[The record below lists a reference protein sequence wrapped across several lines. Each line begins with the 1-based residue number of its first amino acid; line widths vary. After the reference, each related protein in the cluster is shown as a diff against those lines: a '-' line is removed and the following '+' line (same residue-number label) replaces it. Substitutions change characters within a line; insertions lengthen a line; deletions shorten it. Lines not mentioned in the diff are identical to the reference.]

1 MFHINVNLSYA
12 RALPSEYLGRSLR
25 MSVAEEVKA
34 KIDIV
39 DLIAAEV
46 PLKRSGSTYKAP
58 CPFHAEKTPSF
69 IVNPD
74 RQTWHCFGA
83 CSEGGDVFSWE
94 MKRNNIDFREA
105 LQRLAQRAGVQLRP
119 RSDEQVRRDEQRQRL
134 LRANDAALHHWR
146 SQLQDAATG
155 RDAQDYLRERG
166 ISQESAQLF
175 NLGLAGSDPDALVHH
190 LSARGVNLEDA
201 ASAGLVLNTENGP
214 RDRFRDR
221 LMFPIRNARG
231 ETVGFGGR
239 TLIDEPAKYINT
251 PESDLFRKRDL
262 LYGFDLARPAI
273 REAGAV
279 IIVEGYTDVISAHEF
294 GSPNTVASMGTA
306 LTETQIG
313 LIKPLA
319 TDVRLALDP
328 DAAGQAAARR
338 GIDTAR
344 EALGAEAHV
353 STDYRQ
359 VGTLQ
364 NQLSNDIRIIPLPD
378 GRDPDDLIRSEPERW
393 RELID
398 TAPTFL
404 DWLVEHSR
412 SRHDL
417 DSPRGRA
424 GFLDEL
430 MPTIRS
436 IGHAVMREE
445 YLRRVAAWARVDPEA
460 LQSRYA
466 RGSQSRPS
474 QEGQPQQLKRRLD
487 RQQTFVVLLA
497 LGHAGARNALQQDD
511 IELIE
516 DSEDRAILA
525 ARVQSSDD
533 SWAGR
538 LTDSSDRIAE
548 LLRDAKRLP
557 PYSDAEAAEAA
568 LDAVG
573 RIRRKRSKES
583 LRLKNLAIGEQERE
597 LGVDELARAAA
608 QLDGADLCDPDLVEA
623 ASSVVEAR
631 DAARSLHRESP
642 SGAARS

>member
-1 MFHINVNLSYA
+1 
-12 RALPSEYLGRSLR
+12 

-39 DLIAAEV
+39 DLIAAEI

-119 RSDEQVRRDEQRQRL
+119 RTDEQVRQDEQRQRL
-134 LRANDAALHHWR
+134 LRANDAALHFWR
-146 SQLQDAATG
+146 NRLQDAATG
-155 RDAQDYLRERG
+155 REAQEYLRERG
-166 ISQESAQLF
+166 ISAESAQRF
-175 NLGLAGSDPDALVHH
+175 NLGLAGSEPDALAHH
-190 LSARGVNLEDA
+190 LSARGVHLDDA
-201 ASAGLVLNTENGP
+201 VAAGLVLNNENGP

-221 LMFPIRNARG
+221 LIFPIRNARE

-239 TLIDEPAKYINT
+239 TLIGEPAKYINT

-262 LYGFDLARPAI
+262 LYGFDLARSAI
-273 REAGAV
+273 RDAKSV

-313 LIKPLA
+313 LIKPLVS
-319 TDVRLALDP
+319 DVRLALDP

-353 STDYRQ
+353 STDYRH
-359 VGTLQ
+359 VGALQ
-364 NQLSNDIRIIPLPD
+364 NQLSNDIRIIPLPE

-393 RELID
+393 QELVEG
-398 TAPTFL
+398 AQTFL
-404 DWLVEHSR
+404 DWLLDHTR

-417 DSPRGRA
+417 DTPRGRA
-424 GFLDEL
+424 DFLDEL

-445 YLRRVAAWARVDPEA
+445 YVRRVAAWARVDPES
-460 LQSRYA
+460 LLTRYA
-466 RGSQSRPS
+466 QPGRGRSSNASEAPT
-474 QEGQPQQLKRRLD
+474 PKRRVD
-487 RQQTFVVLLA
+487 RQQSFIVQLA
-497 LGHAGARNALQQDD
+497 LGYESARNALQFGD

-516 DSEDRAILA
+516 DSEDRSILT
-525 ARVQSSDD
+525 ARINSSDD
-533 SWAGR
+533 SWGEQ
-538 LTDSSDRIAE
+538 LTDSADRIAQ
-548 LLRDAKRLP
+548 LVGDAKRLP

-573 RIRRKRSKES
+573 RIRRKRSKEG
-583 LRLKNLAIGEQERE
+583 LRLKNLEIGEQERE
-597 LGVDELARAAA
+597 LGVDEIARAAA
-608 QLDGADLCDPDLVEA
+608 LLDSSEICDPDLVEVA
-623 ASSVVEAR
+623 HSVVEAR
-631 DAARSLHRESP
+631 DAARSLHQLSS
-642 SGAARS
+642 SGAA

>member
-1 MFHINVNLSYA
+1 
-12 RALPSEYLGRSLR
+12 
-25 MSVAEEVKA
+25 MSVAEEIKA

-119 RSDEQVRRDEQRQRL
+119 RTDEQVRKDEQRQRL
-134 LRANDAALHHWR
+134 LRANDAALHYWR

-155 RDAQDYLRERG
+155 RDAQEYLRERG
-166 ISQESAQLF
+166 ISAESAHRF
-175 NLGLAGSDPDALVHH
+175 NLGLAGSEPDSLVHH
-190 LSARGVNLEDA
+190 LSARGVHIQDA
-201 ASAGLVLNTENGP
+201 VAAGLVLQTDNGP
-214 RDRFRDR
+214 RNRFRNR
-221 LMFPIRNARG
+221 LIFPIRNANG

-279 IIVEGYTDVISAHEF
+279 IIVEGYTDVMSAHEF

-306 LTETQIG
+306 LTETQIR

-319 TDVRLALDP
+319 TDIRLALDP

-344 EALGAEAHV
+344 DAIGTEARVATDFRRVGA
-353 STDYRQ
+353 
-359 VGTLQ
+359 LQ
-364 NQLSNDIRIIPLPD
+364 NQLSNDIRIIPLPA
-378 GRDPDDLIRSEPERW
+378 GRDPDDLIRSEPELW
-393 RELID
+393 RTLVD
-398 TAPTFL
+398 SAPTFL
-404 DWLVEHSR
+404 DWLVDHTR
-412 SRHDL
+412 SQHDL
-417 DSPRGRA
+417 NTPRGRA
-424 GFLDEL
+424 EFLDEL

-436 IGHAVMREE
+436 IGHAVVREE
-445 YLRRVAAWARVDPEA
+445 YLRRVAAWARVSPES
-460 LQSRYA
+460 LQNRHATPAASQNSQATQQPSRRHRA
-466 RGSQSRPS
+466 
-474 QEGQPQQLKRRLD
+474 D
-487 RQQTFVVLLA
+487 RQQTFIIQLA
-497 LGHAGARNALQQDD
+497 LNNESARNALQYEH

-516 DSEDRAILA
+516 NSEDRAILT
-525 ARVQSSDD
+525 ARIN
-533 SWAGR
+533 
-538 LTDSSDRIAE
+538 SSDRTWSDELIDSAERIAQ
-548 LLRDAKRLP
+548 LVRDAKQLP
-557 PYSDAEAAEAA
+557 PYSDAEATEAL
-568 LDAVG
+568 LDVIG
-573 RIRRKRSKES
+573 RIQRKRSKEG
-583 LRLKNLAIGEQERE
+583 LRLKNLEIGEQERE

-608 QLDGADLCDPDLVEA
+608 LIDSSESCDPDLVEA
-623 ASSVVEAR
+623 AHSVVQAR
-631 DAARSLHRESP
+631 DAARSLHHLSP
-642 SGAARS
+642 SGTS

>member
-1 MFHINVNLSYA
+1 
-12 RALPSEYLGRSLR
+12 
-25 MSVAEEVKA
+25 MSVAEEIKA

-119 RSDEQVRRDEQRQRL
+119 RTDAQAREDEQRQRL
-134 LRANDAALHHWR
+134 LRANDAALHYWR
-146 SQLQDAATG
+146 SQLQDPGTG
-155 RDAQDYLRERG
+155 RNAQEYLRERG
-166 ISQESAQLF
+166 ISSESAQRF

-190 LSARGVNLEDA
+190 LSARGVRLDDA
-201 ASAGLVLNTENGP
+201 EAAGLVLQTENGP

-221 LMFPIRNARG
+221 LIFPIRNARG

-251 PESDLFRKRDL
+251 PESGLFRKRDL
-262 LYGFDLARPAI
+262 LYGFDLARPSI
-273 REAGAV
+273 REAGSV

-319 TDVRLALDP
+319 GDVRLALDP

-344 EALGAEAHV
+344 QALGTEQRVATDFQHV
-353 STDYRQ
+353 
-359 VGTLQ
+359 GALQ
-364 NQLSNDIRIIPLPD
+364 NQLSNDIRIIPLPE
-378 GRDPDDLIRSEPERW
+378 GRDPDDLIRSEPELW
-393 RELID
+393 RTLVE

-404 DWLVEHSR
+404 DWLVNHAR
-412 SRHDL
+412 TRHDL
-417 DSPRGRA
+417 DTPRGRA
-424 GFLDEL
+424 DFLDEL
-430 MPTIRS
+430 IPTVRS
-436 IGHAVMREE
+436 IGHAVVREE
-445 YLRRVAAWARVDPEA
+445 YLRRVAAWARVDPESLLTRYSA
-460 LQSRYA
+460 PAARSPSGDPGNRQS
-466 RGSQSRPS
+466 QV
-474 QEGQPQQLKRRLD
+474 RRSD
-487 RQQTFVVLLA
+487 RQQTFIIQLA
-497 LGHAGARNALQQDD
+497 LSYESVRNTLRFED

-516 DSEDRAILA
+516 DSEDRAILT
-525 ARVQSSDD
+525 ARIDSGED
-533 SWAGR
+533 SWSDAVR
-538 LTDSSDRIAE
+538 DSTDRIAQ
-548 LLRDAKRLP
+548 LVRDAKHLP
-557 PYSDAEAAEAA
+557 PYSDAEATEAV
-568 LDAVG
+568 LDVVG
-573 RIRRKRSKES
+573 RIQRKRNKEG
-583 LRLKNLAIGEQERE
+583 LRLKNLEIGERERE

-608 QLDGADLCDPDLVEA
+608 QLDSSEHCDPDLIEA
-623 ASSVVEAR
+623 ASSVVQAR
-631 DAARSLHRESP
+631 DAARSLHHLS
-642 SGAARS
+642 SSSTA

>member
-1 MFHINVNLSYA
+1 
-12 RALPSEYLGRSLR
+12 
-25 MSVAEEVKA
+25 MSVAEEIKA

-39 DLIAAEV
+39 DFIASEIQ
-46 PLKRSGSTYKAP
+46 LKRSGSTYKAP

-74 RQTWHCFGA
+74 RQSWHCFGA
-83 CSEGGDVFSWE
+83 CSEGGDIFSWE

-119 RSDEQVRRDEQRQRL
+119 RTDEQVRQDEQRQRL
-134 LRANDAALHHWR
+134 LRANDAALHYWR

-166 ISQESAQLF
+166 ISLESAQQF
-175 NLGLAGSDPDALVHH
+175 NLGLAGSEPDALVHH
-190 LSARGVNLEDA
+190 LSARGTHLDDA
-201 ASAGLVLNTENGP
+201 VAAGLVLNTENGP

-221 LMFPIRNARG
+221 LIFPIRNARG

-273 REAGAV
+273 REAGSV

-306 LTETQIG
+306 LTDTQIG

-353 STDYRQ
+353 STDYRH
-359 VGTLQ
+359 VGSLQ
-364 NQLSNDIRIIPLPD
+364 NQLSNDIRIIPLPE
-378 GRDPDDLIRSEPERW
+378 GRDPDDLIRSEPELW

-404 DWLVEHSR
+404 DWLVEHTR
-412 SRHDL
+412 IRHDL

-424 GFLDEL
+424 DFLDEL

-445 YLRRVAAWARVDPEA
+445 YVRRVAAWARVDPES
-460 LQSRYA
+460 LLSRY
-466 RGSQSRPS
+466 SQPSRSRSSNTGP
-474 QEGQPQQLKRRLD
+474 ERTPRRQGD
-487 RQQTFVVLLA
+487 RQQTFIVQLA
-497 LGHAGARNALQQDD
+497 LGHASARNTLQFED

-516 DSEDRAILA
+516 DTEDRAILS
-525 ARVQSSDD
+525 ARIDSSEDT
-533 SWAGR
+533 WAGH
-538 LTDSSDRIAE
+538 LTDSSDRITK
-548 LLRDAKRLP
+548 LVRDAKQLP
-557 PYSDAEAAEAA
+557 PYSDAEAAEAMH
-568 LDAVG
+568 DAVG
-573 RIRRKRSKES
+573 RIRRKRSKEG
-583 LRLKNLAIGEQERE
+583 LRLKNLEIGEQERE
-597 LGVDELARAAA
+597 LGVDEVARAAA
-608 QLDGADLCDPDLVEA
+608 QLDSSELCDPALAEA
-623 ASSVVEAR
+623 ASSVVHAR
-631 DAARSLHRESP
+631 DAARNLHQLSS
-642 SGAARS
+642 SGTT

>member
-1 MFHINVNLSYA
+1 
-12 RALPSEYLGRSLR
+12 

-46 PLKRSGSTYKAP
+46 PLKRSGSTYKAA

-69 IVNPD
+69 VVNPD

-119 RSDEQVRRDEQRQRL
+119 RTDEQLRRDEQRQRL
-134 LRANDAALHHWR
+134 IRANDAALHFWR
-146 SQLQDAATG
+146 SRLQDTSTG
-155 RDAQDYLRERG
+155 RDAQEYLRERG
-166 ISQESAQLF
+166 ISPESAQRF
-175 NLGLAGSDPDALVHH
+175 HLGLAGSEPDALLHH
-190 LSARGVNLEDA
+190 LSARGVHLDDA
-201 ASAGLVLNTENGP
+201 VAAGLVLKTESGP

-221 LMFPIRNARG
+221 LIFPIRNARG

-262 LYGFDLARPAI
+262 LYGLDLARSAI
-273 REAGAV
+273 RESGSV

-306 LTETQIG
+306 LTETQVG

-319 TDVRLALDP
+319 SDVRLALDP

-344 EALGAEAHV
+344 EAIGAEQQVA
-353 STDYRQ
+353 TDFRR
-359 VGTLQ
+359 VGALQ
-364 NQLSNDIRIIPLPD
+364 NQLTNDIRIIPLPD
-378 GRDPDDLIRSEPERW
+378 GRDPDDLIRSEPELW
-393 RELID
+393 RTLVD

-404 DWLVEHSR
+404 DWLVDHAR
-412 SRHDL
+412 GQHDL

-424 GFLDEL
+424 DFLDDL
-430 MPTIRS
+430 MPTVRS
-436 IGHAVMREE
+436 IGHAVVREE
-445 YLRRVAAWARVDPEA
+445 YLRRVAAWARVDPES
-460 LQSRYA
+460 LLSRYA
-466 RGSQSRPS
+466 PPS
-474 QEGQPQQLKRRLD
+474 QRSVGPRTAAAATTRRHTD
-487 RQQTFVVLLA
+487 RQQAFIVQLA
-497 LGHAGARNALQQDD
+497 LGYEAARSALRLGDV
-511 IELIE
+511 ELIE
-516 DSEDRAILA
+516 DAQDRAILA
-525 ARVQSSDD
+525 ARIHSSDD
-533 SWAGR
+533 TWAEHMN
-538 LTDSSDRIAE
+538 DSADRIAE
-548 LLRDAKRLP
+548 LERDAKQLP
-557 PYSDAEAAEAA
+557 PYSDAEAAEAT

-573 RIRRKRSKES
+573 RIQRKRSKEG
-583 LRLKNLAIGEQERE
+583 LRLKNLEIGEQERE

-608 QLDGADLCDPDLVEA
+608 QLEHSDPCDPDLVEA
-623 ASSVVEAR
+623 ATSVVQAR
-631 DAARSLHRESP
+631 DAARRLHQAP
-642 SGAARS
+642 SAGTA

>member
-1 MFHINVNLSYA
+1 
-12 RALPSEYLGRSLR
+12 

-46 PLKRSGSTYKAP
+46 PLKRSGSSYKAP

-94 MKRNNIDFREA
+94 MKRNNVDFREA

-119 RSDEQVRRDEQRQRL
+119 RTDEQVRRDEQRQRL
-134 LRANDAALHHWR
+134 LRANDAALHFWR
-146 SQLQDAATG
+146 SRLEDAADG
-155 RDAQDYLRERG
+155 REAQGYLRERG
-166 ISQESAQLF
+166 ISPESAQRF
-175 NLGLAGSDPDALVHH
+175 NIGVAGSESDALAHH
-190 LSARGVNLEDA
+190 LSARGHQLRDA
-201 ASAGLVLNTENGP
+201 EAAGLVLITDNGP

-262 LYGFDLARPAI
+262 LYGLDLARPAI
-273 REAGAV
+273 RESGSV

-319 TDVRLALDP
+319 NDVRLALDP

-344 EALGAEAHV
+344 EAIGTQQRVA
-353 STDYRQ
+353 TDIHR

-364 NQLSNDIRIIPLPD
+364 NQLSNDIRIIPLPE
-378 GRDPDDLIRSEPERW
+378 GRDPDDLIRSEPELW
-393 RELID
+393 RTLVE

-404 DWLVEHSR
+404 DWLLDHTR
-412 SRHDL
+412 GRHDL
-417 DSPRGRA
+417 DTPRGRSQ
-424 GFLDEL
+424 FVDEL
-430 MPTIRS
+430 MPTIRT
-436 IGHAVMREE
+436 IGDAVMREE
-445 YLRRVAAWARVDPEA
+445 YTRRVAAWGRVDA
-460 LQSRYA
+460 TSLLSRYSPPSNRA
-466 RGSQSRPS
+466 SGSHSAGDRNAQHQR
-474 QEGQPQQLKRRLD
+474 D
-487 RQQTFVVLLA
+487 RQQTFLVQLA
-497 LGHAGARNALQQDD
+497 LGYESARNALQFED

-516 DSEDRAILA
+516 DAEDRAILTARINA
-525 ARVQSSDD
+525 ADD
-533 SWAGR
+533 SWAGD
-538 LTDSSDRIAE
+538 LTESADRIAE
-548 LLRDAKRLP
+548 LTGDAKHRAF
-557 PYSDAEAAEAA
+557 YSDA
-568 LDAVG
+568 DAVEAMREVIG
-573 RIRRKRSKES
+573 RIQRKRSKEG
-583 LRLKNLAIGEQERE
+583 LRLKNLEIGEQERE

-608 QLDGADLCDPDLVEA
+608 QLDSSELCDPELVEA
-623 ASSVVEAR
+623 ASVVVQAR
-631 DAARSLHRESP
+631 DAARGLHRLP
-642 SGAARS
+642 SAVGP

>member
-1 MFHINVNLSYA
+1 
-12 RALPSEYLGRSLR
+12 
-25 MSVAEEVKA
+25 MSVAEEIKA

-39 DLIAAEV
+39 DLIASEV
-46 PLKRSGSTYKAP
+46 ALKRSGSTYKAP

-119 RSDEQVRRDEQRQRL
+119 KTDEQVRKDEQRQRL
-134 LRANDAALHHWR
+134 LRANDAALHYWR
-146 SQLQDAATG
+146 AQLQDAATG

-166 ISQESAQLF
+166 VSHESAERF

-190 LSARGVNLEDA
+190 LSARGVNRDDA
-201 ASAGLVLNTENGP
+201 VAAGLVLNTGNGP

-221 LMFPIRNARG
+221 LIFPIRNARG

-262 LYGFDLARPAI
+262 LYGFDLARTAI

-313 LIKPLA
+313 LVKPLA
-319 TDVRLALDP
+319 SDVRLALDP

-353 STDYRQ
+353 STDYRH
-359 VGTLQ
+359 VGVLQ
-364 NQLSNDIRIIPLPD
+364 NQLSNDIRIIPLPE
-378 GRDPDDLIRSEPERW
+378 GRDPDDLIRSEPELW
-393 RELID
+393 RELVE

-404 DWLVEHSR
+404 DWLIEHTR
-412 SRHDL
+412 NRHDL
-417 DSPRGRA
+417 DTPRGRA
-424 GFLDEL
+424 EFLDEL

-436 IGHAVMREE
+436 IGHAVVREE
-445 YLRRVAAWARVDPEA
+445 YLRRVAAWARVDPDS
-460 LQSRYA
+460 LLTRYA
-466 RGSQSRPS
+466 QPKQRSSSQPS
-474 QEGQPQQLKRRLD
+474 QQRHSARRPD
-487 RQQTFVVLLA
+487 RQQSFIIQLA
-497 LGHAGARNALQQDD
+497 LGHTGARNVLRYED

-516 DSEDRAILA
+516 DSEDRAILT
-525 ARVQSSDD
+525 ARVDSADD
-533 SWAGR
+533 SWADR
-538 LTDSSDRIAE
+538 LTDSSDRITQ

-568 LDAVG
+568 LDAIG
-573 RIRRKRSKES
+573 RIRRKRSKEG
-583 LRLKNLAIGEQERE
+583 LRLKNLEIGEQERE

-608 QLDGADLCDPDLVEA
+608 QLDSSELCDPDLVEA
-623 ASSVVEAR
+623 ANSVVEAR
-631 DAARSLHRESP
+631 DAARSLHRLSSP
-642 SGAARS
+642 GST

>member
-1 MFHINVNLSYA
+1 
-12 RALPSEYLGRSLR
+12 

-39 DLIAAEV
+39 DLIAAEI

-119 RSDEQVRRDEQRQRL
+119 RTDEQVRRDEQRQRL
-134 LRANDAALHHWR
+134 LRANDAALHYWR
-146 SQLQDAATG
+146 NQLQDASTG

-166 ISQESAQLF
+166 ISAESAQKF
-175 NLGLAGSDPDALVHH
+175 NLGLSGSEPDALVHH
-190 LSARGVNLEDA
+190 LSARGVHLDDA
-201 ASAGLVLNTENGP
+201 VAAGLVLKTDSGP

-239 TLIDEPAKYINT
+239 TLIGEPAKYVNT

-262 LYGFDLARPAI
+262 LYGFDLARSAI
-273 REAGAV
+273 RDAGSV

-294 GSPNTVASMGTA
+294 GSPNAVASMGTA

-344 EALGAEAHV
+344 EAIGAEQQVA
-353 STDYRQ
+353 TDFLK
-359 VGTLQ
+359 VGALQ
-364 NQLSNDIRIIPLPD
+364 NQLTNDIRIIPLPE
-378 GRDPDDLIRSEPERW
+378 GRDPDDLIRSEPELW
-393 RELID
+393 RTLVE

-404 DWLVEHSR
+404 DWLVDHAR
-412 SRHDL
+412 GQHDL
-417 DSPRGRA
+417 DTPRGRA
-424 GFLDEL
+424 DFLDDL
-430 MPTIRS
+430 MPTVRT
-436 IGHAVMREE
+436 IGHAVVREE
-445 YLRRVAAWARVDPEA
+445 YLRRVAAWARVDPDS
-460 LQSRYA
+460 LLSRYA
-466 RGSQSRPS
+466 PPSSRSRGGGTVVPASP
-474 QEGQPQQLKRRLD
+474 RRHVD
-487 RQQTFVVLLA
+487 RQQSFIVQLA
-497 LGHAGARNALQQDD
+497 LGYESARDALELGHV
-511 IELIE
+511 ELIE
-516 DSEDRAILA
+516 DSEDRAILT
-525 ARVQSSDD
+525 ARLSADDD
-533 SWAGR
+533 SWADD
-538 LTDSSDRIAE
+538 LTDSQDRIAQQ
-548 LLRDAKRLP
+548 LRDAKRLP
-557 PYSDAEAAEAA
+557 PYSDAEAAEAT
-568 LDAVG
+568 LDALA
-573 RIRRKRSKES
+573 RIQRKRSKEG
-583 LRLKNLAIGEQERE
+583 LRLKNLEIGEQERE

-608 QLDGADLCDPDLVEA
+608 QLEHADACDPDLVEA
-623 ASSVVEAR
+623 AASVVQARDEAR
-631 DAARSLHRESP
+631 RLHQVS
-642 SGAARS
+642 STSTA